1 MFQKSWV
8 QIPVSHTG
16 WIFPHLLVVKIVLF
30 AWKDKNKQKK
40 KPGWPIFKKKTIK
53 PSGHTGTIKG
63 RQIFNAFNF
72 VFFVAGAASTTADD
86 DASTTIYIVSG
97 SRHQFEM
104 SRLTSSGGS
113 SGGGVIGDKSSVENV
128 KLFALPSGGTNKAI
142 SITEVRT
149 RVGLPIP
156 LNTWGLFT

>member
-1 MFQKSWV
+1 M
-8 QIPVSHTG
+8 SHTG
-16 WIFPHLLVVKIVLF
+16 WIFPHLFVVKIVFF
-30 AWKDKNKQKK
+30 AWKDKNKQKRSRGWHIFLK
-40 KPGWPIFKKKTIK
+40 KAIK
-53 PSGHTGTIKG
+53 PSGQIGTIKG
-63 RQIFNAFNF
+63 RQIFSSLNF
-72 VFFVAGAASTTADD
+72 VFFVAGVASTTADD

-113 SGGGVIGDKSSVENV
+113 GGVIGDKSSVENV